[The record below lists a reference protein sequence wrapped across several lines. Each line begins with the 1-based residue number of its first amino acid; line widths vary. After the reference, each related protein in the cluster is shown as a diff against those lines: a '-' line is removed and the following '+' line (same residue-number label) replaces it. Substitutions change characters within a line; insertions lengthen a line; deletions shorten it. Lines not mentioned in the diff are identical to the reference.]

1 MQALLF
7 AMCHNRQLKRANL
20 GGNTLL
26 SVPAEHIGLGLL
38 GLQELG
44 LESTYLTPSQ
54 VEVLSS
60 RYPQSPNLIMSTI

>member
-26 SVPAEHIGLGLL
+26 SVPADHIGLGLL

-60 RYPQSPNLIMSTI
+60 RYLPPPNLIMSD